1 MKKLL
6 IPCVALS
13 ALLFA
18 CNSSESSNTTTDSTN
33 GMANTTTDTATMVN
47 TDRDSNDGMAGMN
60 NSDSANG
67 GKDFITDAAGGGM
80 MEVQLG
86 QLAKTHA
93 ASQAVKDFGAM
104 MVRDH
109 SKANDELKAIAAKN
123 NVTLPAT
130 LDNKFQKHIDDLSK
144 KNGAEF
150 DKDYMSMMVDDHQD
164 DIKMFEKC
172 AKNEDEKAEVKTFA
186 AKTLPVLYKHLDQ
199 AKKVNDAL
207 KQ

>member
-1 MKKLL
+1 MKKML
-6 IPCVALS
+6 IPCIALS

-18 CNSSESSNTTTDSTN
+18 CNSSENSNTTTDSTN
-33 GMANTTTDTATMVN
+33 STANTTTDTATMVN
-47 TDRDSNDGMAGMN
+47 TDRDSNDGMAGMH
-60 NSDSANG
+60 SDSANDSR
-67 GKDFITDAAGGGM
+67 DFITDAAGGGM

-109 SKANDELKAIAAKN
+109 SKANEELKAVAAKN
-123 NVTLPAT
+123 NVTIPAT

-144 KNGAEF
+144 KNGADF

-172 AKNEDEKAEVKTFA
+172 AKNEDEKADVKTFA

-199 AKKVNDAL
+199 AKKVKDAL
-207 KQ
+207 K

>member
-1 MKKLL
+1 ML
-6 IPCVALS
+6 IPCIALS

-18 CNSSESSNTTTDSTN
+18 CNSSENSNTTTDSTN
-33 GMANTTTDTATMVN
+33 STANTTTDTATMVN
-47 TDRDSNDGMAGMN
+47 TDRDSNDGMAGMH
-60 NSDSANG
+60 SDSANDSR
-67 GKDFITDAAGGGM
+67 DFITDAAGGGM

-109 SKANDELKAIAAKN
+109 SKANDELKAVAAKN
-123 NVTLPAT
+123 NITIPAT

-144 KNGAEF
+144 KNGADF

-172 AKNEDEKAEVKTFA
+172 AKNEDEKADVKTFA

-199 AKKVNDAL
+199 AKKVKDAL
-207 KQ
+207 K